1 MYCMHC
7 GELIPDD
14 AKFCTKCG
22 SKIIAET
29 SASTTSDQSTTES
42 KKDISSLC
50 SLALIFSFLIPALGL
65 IMGIIDL
72 AKDDPKYSHTGSTVA
87 IILSIVMT
95 FIYYAIVI
103 TCI

>member
-14 AKFCTKCG
+14 AKFCPKCG

-29 SASTTSDQSTTES
+29 SASTES

-103 TCI
+103 TCM